1 MAKIVKAFRK
11 IIVVL
16 VAVPIFII
24 GVVLIPLPGPGLL
37 ICLLALIILAT
48 EFEWAR
54 KHAENIKDKIKNIF
68 ETAASKK

>member
-16 VAVPIFII
+16 VAVPIFAI
-24 GVVLIPLPGPGLL
+24 GVILIPLPGPGLL

-48 EFEWAR
+48 EFDWAR
-54 KHAENIKDKIKNIF
+54 KRADNIKDRIKNILK
-68 ETAASKK
+68 TAVSKK